1 MGAAVDDFVERRVQ
15 PEHREIVARLR
26 ALMAEWAPG
35 AREELTYGILAWRN
49 KRILAVVSPTKK
61 DITLAFSRG
70 AELVDRHGLLRG
82 VGKVSKHVKIK
93 SVDGI
98 PQDALRDYVNQAL
111 ELDSK

>member
-15 PEHREIVARLR
+15 PEHHAIVARLR

-49 KRILAVVSPTKK
+49 KRILAVLSPTKK
-61 DITLAFSRG
+61 DVTLAFSRG
-70 AELVDRHGLLRG
+70 AELIDRHGLLRG

-93 SVDGI
+93 SVDLMNE
-98 PQDALRDYVNQAL
+98 DALRDYVNQAL
-111 ELDSK
+111 ELDSR